1 MANAF
6 VTNLYPRP
14 VPGTSGERL
23 AVADSVVSFST
34 SYDKLTRYVVL
45 DVQEYDVYV
54 TFDGSN
60 PSGTNGHR
68 LYARQ
73 SYTWSKAAADLA
85 KFIRAG
91 SNNAVIYASEFTD

>member
-14 VPGTSGERL
+14 VPGTSGESL
-23 AVADSVVSFST
+23 SVSDSVVDFT
-34 SYDKLTRYVVL
+34 TTYDRLTRYVVL
-45 DVQEYDVYV
+45 DVQDGDVYC

-60 PSGTNGHR
+60 PSSTNGHK
-68 LYARQ
+68 LYAGQ
-73 SYTWSKAAADLA
+73 SYTWSKDAASFA

-91 SNNAVIYASEFTD
+91 SVTATIYASQFTD